1 MYLTSIPY
9 KFNRV
14 LLPVEIIQTM
24 IGYTQSIAHGQL
36 GIGDIVLL
44 LLGQLG
50 LIEVG
55 IDVLA
60 EMEVDVLDFRLLF
73 GVEPRDQEINR
84 PHVLHN

>member
-1 MYLTSIPY
+1 MDLTSIPY

-73 GVEPRDQEINR
+73 RVEP
-84 PHVLHN
+84 